1 MKQEEIIVNVREPQS
16 IEENYDNT
24 NQLKRRREPP
34 KRSSRNS
41 DNQGD
46 GSNNGQKKPKRKLRP
61 WMIIIGSL
69 LILVL
74 ICFILTYNSIIN
86 GKDDIV
92 VNLDIPPE
100 QGITIEIPR
109 GSSTGDIAK
118 LLEKEGVITHPTIYK
133 IISKLNGFDSL
144 YQSGVHIIPKDSS
157 RNNIF
162 KIVSKYQEIMK
173 ILSSS
178 PRSVKITFKEGMTL
192 KEVAQKL
199 YDKKVVNI
207 DEFINATQK
216 NKFNYKFLTGI
227 PDRETKMQG
236 YLFPD
241 TYEFGMKEKVNEV
254 IEKMLDNFNNKFK
267 PEYYEQAKKLN
278 MSVDQIITLASIIE
292 QESSKADERKIIAG
306 VFYNRM
312 KSKDP
317 TLRKLQSCASVQ
329 YILKSNGVSR
339 EVLTLQDTKINNPYN
354 TYLHEG
360 LPPGPI
366 CSPSLDAI
374 QAALYP
380 EKTDYM
386 YFVARGDGTN
396 QFSKTYKE
404 HEAAM
409 KKYGLLK

>member
-1 MKQEEIIVNVREPQS
+1 MKQEEIVVNVRQPQE
-16 IEENYDNT
+16 IEENYNNED
-24 NQLKRRREPP
+24 QLKIRRERP
-34 KRSSRNS
+34 KKSSRKVN
-41 DNQGD
+41 NQGD
-46 GSNNGQKKPKRKLRP
+46 GSDNGQKKPKRKLAV

-86 GKDDIV
+86 GKDEIQVNNEIPESEGIV
-92 VNLDIPPE
+92 V
-100 QGITIEIPR
+100 EIPR
-109 GSSTGDIAK
+109 GSSTADIAK
-118 LLEKEGVITHPTIYK
+118 LLEKDGIIAHPTIFK
-133 IISKLNGFDSL
+133 IISKLNGFDSM
-144 YQSGVHIIPKDSS
+144 YQSGVHIIPKNSS

-162 KIVSKYQEIMK
+162 RIVSNYQEIMK

-178 PRSVKITFKEGMTL
+178 PRSIKITFEEGMTL
-192 KEVAQKL
+192 KEIAQRL

-216 NKFNYKFLTGI
+216 NKFNYKFLNGI
-227 PDRETKMQG
+227 SDRELKMQG

-241 TYEFGMKEKVNEV
+241 TYEFGMKEKVNDV
-254 IEKMLDNFNNKFK
+254 IEKMLDNFENKFK

-292 QESSKADERKIIAG
+292 KESSKADERRIIAG
-306 VFYNRM
+306 VFYNRLN
-312 KSKDP
+312 SKDP

-329 YILKSNGVSR
+329 YILKGNGISR
-339 EVLTLQDTKINNPYN
+339 KVLTLQDTKINNPYN

-374 QAALYP
+374 KAALYP

-409 KKYGLLK
+409 KKYGLLN